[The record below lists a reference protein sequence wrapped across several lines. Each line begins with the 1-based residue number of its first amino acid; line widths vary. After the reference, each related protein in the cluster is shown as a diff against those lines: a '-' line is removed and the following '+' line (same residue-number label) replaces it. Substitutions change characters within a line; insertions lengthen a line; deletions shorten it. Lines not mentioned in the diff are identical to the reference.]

1 MIDRMSIGM
10 NDSNN
15 NQTSFTPLIASHG
28 FSPSRAPKPFQVE
41 VVGGGEGGFPILPVI
56 LITGSVAALI
66 FALANQMLSKTKKK
80 SNISPDNSEVI
91 KEAVNTFK
99 LSNPDK
105 ADSISYTNSCV
116 MGGFIAIKTFDG
128 QLLAEI
134 PLSKV
139 A

>member
-1 MIDRMSIGM
+1 M
-10 NDSNN
+10 NDSNE

-28 FSPSRAPKPFQVE
+28 FSPSRALEPFQVE
-41 VVGGGEGGFPILPVI
+41 VVGGGEDGFPILPVL
-56 LITGSVAALI
+56 LIAGSVAALV
-66 FALANQMLSKTKKK
+66 FALANQMFSQTKKR
-80 SNISPDNSEVI
+80 SNISSDNSEVI
-91 KEAVNTFK
+91 KDAVDTFK

-139 A
+139 S